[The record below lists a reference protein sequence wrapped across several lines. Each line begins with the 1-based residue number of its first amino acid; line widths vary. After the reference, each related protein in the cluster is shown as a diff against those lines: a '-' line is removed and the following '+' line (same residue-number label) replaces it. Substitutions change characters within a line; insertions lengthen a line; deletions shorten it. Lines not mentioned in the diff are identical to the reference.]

1 MLTKDKITEIFCIT
15 DDFCKE
21 FSIRLKCSLS
31 LRIQFLFVPLWPKF
45 REKKKMK
52 VAALVSGG
60 VDSSVVVHRLKEMGY
75 DPAVFYIK
83 IGMEDK
89 DGYIDCPSE
98 EDIEIVSFIAKKYA
112 CRFEVVSLHEE
123 YWDSVVKY
131 TIDSVRRGLT
141 PNPDMMCN
149 KLIKFGCFE
158 DKWGCEFDKIATGH
172 YATTTE
178 IDGLTWLST
187 AKDRVKD
194 QTYFL
199 GQVNYMQVS
208 KLMFPIGNLL
218 KSEVREIAAQQ
229 KLPSAQR
236 KDSQGICFLGKVNY
250 NDFIGRYL
258 GKKEGLI
265 VELETGNILG
275 KHQGFWFHTIGQR
288 KGLGLSGGPW
298 FVIKKDVN
306 RNIVYVSK
314 GYDTQRQYGKV
325 VDLQGF
331 SFITKDIW
339 GDFDG
344 EKEILFKIR
353 HTPEFTRGHLS
364 KMGDLYRI
372 QSEDPIQGIAAG
384 QFGVVYD
391 SEGKRCIGSGMIV

>member
-1 MLTKDKITEIFCIT
+1 MVQDMEI
-15 DDFCKE
+15 
-21 FSIRLKCSLS
+21 
-31 LRIQFLFVPLWPKF
+31 
-45 REKKKMK
+45 
-52 VAALVSGG
+52 AALVSGG
-60 VDSSVVVHRLKEMGY
+60 VDSSVVVHQLKEMGY
-75 DPAVFYIK
+75 NPTIYYIK

-98 EDIEIVSFIAKKYA
+98 EDIEIVSFIARKYG
-112 CRFEVVSLHEE
+112 CRFEIVSLHEE
-123 YWDSVVKY
+123 YWDSVVRY
-131 TIDSVRRGLT
+131 TIDSVKRGLT

-149 KLIKFGCFE
+149 KLIKFGVFE
-158 DKWGCEFDKIATGH
+158 QKWGHQFDKIATGH

-178 IDGLTWLST
+178 RDGLTWLST

-199 GQVNYMQVS
+199 GQISYLQVS
-208 KLMFPIGNLL
+208 KLMFPIGGLL
-218 KSEVREIAAQQ
+218 KSEVRAIATRE

-250 NDFIGRYL
+250 NEFIERYL
-258 GKKEGLI
+258 GRKEGLI

-298 FVIKKDVN
+298 FVIKKDIQ

-314 GYDTQRQYGKV
+314 GYDTKYQYGELIN
-325 VDLQGF
+325 LQGF
-331 SFITKDIW
+331 EFITKDIW
-339 GDFDG
+339 GDFED
-344 EKEILFKIR
+344 EKEITFKIR
-353 HTPEFTRGHLS
+353 HTPDFTPGRIS
-364 KMGDLYRI
+364 RIGDIYRI
-372 QSEDPIQGIAAG
+372 HSSEPVQGIAAG

-391 SEGKRCIGSGMIV
+391 KERKLCLGSGMIY